1 MMSDSH
7 KEINFKKLRETIFQW
22 LRLRLDSDGI
32 EWLNQQRRD
41 LINGT
46 EDWKFFTSFSAA
58 PRHTGKKPL
67 ELSDDESQ
75 QANQLRSGWSPAHW
89 SVDQLARTFLVLTIA
104 EKDKEQFLDQLEKT
118 FVSSDMGEAEA
129 LYQMLPILPYPGELT
144 DRAAEGIRSNMTSV
158 FNAVALR
165 NPYPAEYMD
174 EDAFNQ
180 VVLKALFVES
190 PLYLIRGIDD
200 RVNEKLADML
210 VDYAHERWAA
220 DRSVSPELWRPVGPY
235 AGDYLEDLERVLGHP
250 DEIQKQAA
258 ILALSAGSSPE
269 AKELVEQHQDIIDTI
284 EAENITWDT
293 IGQKVSDVGD

>member
-1 MMSDSH
+1 MSNSQ
-7 KEINFKKLRETIFQW
+7 KEINPQKIREAIFQW
-22 LRLRLDSDGI
+22 LKSRLDADAV
-32 EWLNQQRRD
+32 EWLKLQRRE
-41 LINGT
+41 LVNGA

-58 PRHTGKKPL
+58 PRHTGKEPL
-67 ELSDDESQ
+67 GLTAKEQE
-75 QANQLRSGWSPAHW
+75 QAEKLRAGWTPAHW
-89 SVDQLARTFLVLTIA
+89 SVDQLARAFLVLTIA
-104 EKDKEQFLDQLEKT
+104 EKDKEKFLELLDKT

-129 LYQMLPILPYPGELT
+129 LYQTLPILPYPEELT

-200 RVNEKLADML
+200 RRNAKLAEML

-220 DRSVSPELWRPVGPY
+220 ERSVSPELWRPVGPY
-235 AGDYLEDLERVLGHP
+235 GDKYLDDLKRVLEHP

-258 ILALSAGSSPE
+258 ILALSDSSSSK
-269 AKELVEQHQDIIDTI
+269 AKELVEQHEEIVNRI
-284 EAENITWDT
+284 EEENINWDT
-293 IGQKVSDVGD
+293 IGLKVNTETEA